1 MISYIKGTLA
11 DITQDSVVIESGGFG
26 VSIMVPAS
34 VINALPGKGTDT
46 KIYTHMHVREDA
58 INLFGFLSMD
68 DLGIFKLL
76 INVSGIGPK
85 GALAVLSAMT
95 PDELRLAIITGD
107 ISKISS
113 AQGVG
118 KKTAERVVLELK
130 DKVSTPVPDI
140 AMDDPS
146 VSTGAVSE
154 AVQALVS
161 LGIAERQAALAVSA
175 VENKELTSEEIIKEA
190 LKNL

>member
-1 MISYIKGTLA
+1 
-11 DITQDSVVIESGGFG
+11 
-26 VSIMVPAS
+26 
-34 VINALPGKGTDT
+34 
-46 KIYTHMHVREDA
+46 
-58 INLFGFLSMD
+58 MD

-85 GALAVLSAMT
+85 GALAILSAMT

-118 KKTAERVVLELK
+118 KKTAERAVLELR

-140 AMDDPS
+140 VTDDLS
-146 VSTGAVSE
+146 AGTGAVSE

-161 LGIAERQAALAVSA
+161 LGIAERQAALAVSS
-175 VENKELTSEEIIKEA
+175 VDNKELNSEELIKEA